1 MKWYALHV
9 ETGKEDFV
17 RSEIR
22 KQFDPSTI
30 LSIVPKRKLIERKQ
44 GVIYEKCRTLF
55 PGYVFIKAR
64 MNVKTYHDLKK
75 IPRYYKLLNN
85 FRYDDCDPIR
95 YDDTTHETEDPQTEL
110 FSQIDEKEMALII
123 QLIDHDE
130 IISYSSIYV
139 ENAKVKVYK
148 GPLKGKEA
156 MIKKIDK
163 RKKRARIV
171 LDFLGKQTG
180 IDVGIEVLSP
190 YVCD

>member
-75 IPRYYKLLNN
+75 RFRDITN
-85 FRYDDCDPIR
+85 F
-95 YDDTTHETEDPQTEL
+95 
-110 FSQIDEKEMALII
+110 LII
-123 QLIDHDE
+123 FVTMIVILSDMTT
-130 IISYSSIYV
+130 
-139 ENAKVKVYK
+139 
-148 GPLKGKEA
+148 PLMKQ
-156 MIKKIDK
+156 KIPKRNCSPKSMK
-163 RKKRARIV
+163 RKW
-171 LDFLGKQTG
+171 L
-180 IDVGIEVLSP
+180 
-190 YVCD
+190 